1 MAKINELRAVMEK
14 QEIAAIVLTDPVNVS
29 YVSDF
34 SGDESALLVTPKQAY
49 LVTDSRFIE
58 VAQHEVSAA
67 KVVEHHNGLLAA
79 VGELADQ
86 DGVTTLGFES
96 EYMTFADYQVL
107 AKATDAQLVGTR
119 HVVATLREVKSAAEV
134 ALIQKAVDIAE
145 DGYRHF
151 LDTIR
156 PGMTERA
163 VANDLDFYMRGLGA
177 SGVSFDTI
185 VASGYRSA
193 LPHGF
198 ADDKVIEEG
207 DVVTLDWGC
216 TYHGYMS
223 DLTRTFAV
231 GTPDP
236 KMDSV
241 YKLVYQAN
249 RDVAAMMRPGVL
261 GKDIQATA
269 HQAID
274 AAGYQQYFGHGAGHG
289 VGRDIHEGPG
299 AWGVYMDTPIVAGNV
314 LTDEPGVYLPGIGG
328 VRIEDDLLVTADG
341 VEQLSV
347 TAPAELLHLAV

>member
-1 MAKINELRAVMEK
+1 MAKIEELRRVMRDQDLK
-14 QEIAAIVLTDPVNVS
+14 AIVLTDPVNVS

-34 SGDESALLVTPKQAY
+34 SGDESALLVTLTQAY

-58 VAQHEVSAA
+58 VAKHEIHAA
-67 KVVEHHNGLLAA
+67 TVVEHHHGLLPA
-79 VGELADQ
+79 VGKLADQ
-86 DGVTTLGFES
+86 DDVKELGFEA

-107 AKATDAQLVGTR
+107 AGATAAQLRGTR
-119 HVVATLREVKSAAEV
+119 HLVAGLREVKSPAEV

-145 DGYRHF
+145 DGYRHV
-151 LDTIR
+151 LATIR

-198 ADDKVIEEG
+198 ADDKAIEAG

-223 DLTRTFAV
+223 DLTRTFAI

-236 KMDSV
+236 QLDKI
-241 YKLVYQAN
+241 YRLVYQAN
-249 RDVAAMMRPGVL
+249 RGVAAMMRPGVL
-261 GKDIQATA
+261 GKDIQAQA
-269 HQAID
+269 HQPID
-274 AAGYQQYFGHGAGHG
+274 AAGYQQNFGHGAGHG
-289 VGRDIHEGPG
+289 IGRDIHEGPG
-299 AWGVYMDTPIVAGNV
+299 AWGVYMETPIVAGNV
-314 LTDEPGVYLPGIGG
+314 LTDEPESTCRV
-328 VRIEDDLLVTADG
+328 
-341 VEQLSV
+341 SV
-347 TAPAELLHLAV
+347 GCASKMICS